1 MDVLFIPP
9 RTRDM
14 YSLVA
19 KTWCPDRLMPSTRML
34 SMAWMPLAGPAGE
47 DDVDRIGLVLHAISL
62 RPVCTLN
69 Y

>member
-1 MDVLFIPP
+1 MRMDVLFIPP

-34 SMAWMPLAGPAGE
+34 SIA
-47 DDVDRIGLVLHAISL
+47 
-62 RPVCTLN
+62 
-69 Y
+69 